1 MRGVASR
8 SQEME
13 RRSLSA
19 HQAAEPL
26 NLLNDREEFHMRG
39 TTTRRTNRRIATA
52 FLLVAVASSLVLQTQ
67 NVPTTHA
74 ASREPVRARHGIVA
88 STNEIASHVGV
99 DIMKRGGNAVDAAIA
114 VAFALA
120 VTHPAAGNLGGGGFM
135 MIRLND
141 GRTTAIDYREM
152 APAAAT
158 RNIYLD
164 KNGKVIEG
172 EGGSIEGYRAAG
184 VPGTVR
190 GMELALKKYGSGK
203 MSWAQLIEPARRLA
217 ANGFNVT
224 YTLSRSLRGSREYL
238 SKYPETKRIYLNNG
252 KFHNE
257 GDVFVQPDLAAT
269 FARLQQRGPNEFYTG
284 QTAQLIAA
292 DMKRNNG
299 LLTLDDLRGYVAKE
313 RQPLRGN
320 YRGYEVISMPPPSS
334 GGAVL
339 IEMLNI
345 LEGYD
350 FKKMDW
356 ASSNRYHLMTEA
368 MRRAFADRA
377 EYMGDTDF
385 AKVPLAGLVDKRYA
399 AQLRNTIDPERA
411 SSSEQVKAGKPVGY
425 ESDETTH
432 FTVVD
437 ADGNAVANTYT
448 LNNSYGS
455 AVVAK
460 GTGLIMNDEMDDFA
474 AKPGTP
480 NLYGLIQGERNA
492 VAPRKR
498 PLSAMTPTFVLRKD
512 GSLWFTVGSPGGPTI
527 INTVLDVITNVIDYG
542 MNIQQAIDAP
552 RIHHQWLPDELVF
565 EPYGLSGDTQNALT
579 ARGHKLAKPR
589 YLGDAE
595 GIMIEEKTGV
605 RLGATDPRRSDGLAV
620 GY

>member
-1 MRGVASR
+1 MKSKSIVRLVASIC
-8 SQEME
+8 
-13 RRSLSA
+13 LI
-19 HQAAEPL
+19 AAFSFATLPL
-26 NLLNDREEFHMRG
+26 QRFVPS
-39 TTTRRTNRRIATA
+39 TTA
-52 FLLVAVASSLVLQTQ
+52 L
-67 NVPTTHA
+67 A
-74 ASREPVRARHGIVA
+74 ASREPVRARHGVVA
-88 STNEIASHVGV
+88 STNQIASQVGV

-135 MIRLND
+135 MIRLKN

-164 KNGKVIEG
+164 QNGKVIEG
-172 EGGSIEGYRAAG
+172 EGGSIEGYRAPG

-190 GMELALKKYGSGK
+190 GMELALRKYGSGK
-203 MSWAQLIEPARRLA
+203 LTWTQLIEPARRLA
-217 ANGFNVT
+217 ANGFTVN
-224 YTLSRSLRGSREYL
+224 YTLARSLRGSRDYL

-252 KFHNE
+252 KFYNE
-257 GDVFVQPDLAAT
+257 GETFIQPDLAAT
-269 FARLQQRGPNEFYTG
+269 FARLQQRGSNEFYEG
-284 QTAQLIAA
+284 QTARLIV
-292 DMKRNNG
+292 DDLKRHNG
-299 LLTLDDLRGYVAKE
+299 LITLDDMRGYVAKE
-313 RQPLRGN
+313 REPLRGT
-320 YRGYEVISMPPPSS
+320 YRGYEIISMPPPSS

-350 FKKMDW
+350 FKKIDW
-356 ASSNRYHLMTEA
+356 ASSERYHLFTES

-377 EYMGDTDF
+377 EYMGDNDF
-385 AKVPLAGLVDKRYA
+385 VKVPVAGLVDKKYA
-399 AQLRNTIDPERA
+399 AQLRNSINPEHA
-411 SSSEQVKAGKPVGY
+411 SSSEEVRAGKPTGY
-425 ESDETTH
+425 ESNETTH

-455 AVVAK
+455 AVVAR
-460 GTGLIMNDEMDDFA
+460 GTGIIMNDEMDDFA

-492 VAPRKR
+492 VAPHKR
-498 PLSAMTPTFVLRKD
+498 PLSVMTPTFVLRKD

-527 INTVLDVITNVIDYG
+527 INTVLDVITNVIDYN

-552 RIHHQWLPDELVF
+552 RIHHQWLPDELVY
-565 EPYGLSGDTQNALT
+565 EPYGLSGDTQRVLIS
-579 ARGHKLAKPR
+579 RGHKLVEKPR
-589 YLGDAE
+589 YLGDCE
-595 GIMIEEKTGV
+595 GIMIEEKTGI

>member
-1 MRGVASR
+1 MIMKPHTKLRHLVFTFAI
-8 SQEME
+8 
-13 RRSLSA
+13 LSA
-19 HQAAEPL
+19 LICAPFGSFCRYSL
-26 NLLNDREEFHMRG
+26 P
-39 TTTRRTNRRIATA
+39 TA
-52 FLLVAVASSLVLQTQ
+52 R
-67 NVPTTHA
+67 A
-74 ASREPVRARHGIVA
+74 ASREPVRAPHGIVA
-88 STNEIASHVGV
+88 SINEVASRVGV

-135 MIRLND
+135 MIRLRN
-141 GRTTAIDYREM
+141 GKTTAIDYREM
-152 APAAAT
+152 APEAAT

-164 KNGKVIEG
+164 KNGNLIEG
-172 EGGSIEGYRAAG
+172 EGGSLIGYRAAG

-203 MSWAQLIEPARRLA
+203 LGWAQLIEPARQL
-217 ANGFNVT
+217 ANGFTVN
-224 YTLSRSLRGSREYL
+224 YSLARSLRGSSEYL
-238 SKYPETKRIYLNNG
+238 SQYPETKRIYLNGG
-252 KFHNE
+252 KFYNE
-257 GDVFVQPDLAAT
+257 GEIFRQPDLSAT
-269 FARLQQRGPNEFYTG
+269 FARLQKFGPNEFYEG
-284 QTAQLIAA
+284 QTATLIVN
-292 DMKRNNG
+292 DVKRHNG
-299 LLTLDDLRGYVAKE
+299 LMTLADLRGYVARE
-313 RQPLRGN
+313 RQPLRGH

-345 LEGYD
+345 LEGYEL
-350 FKKMDW
+350 KNMDW
-356 ASSNRYHLMTEA
+356 ASSDRYHVMTEA

-377 EYMGDTDF
+377 EYMGDSDF
-385 AKVPLAGLVDKRYA
+385 VKVPLAGLVDKKYA
-399 AQLRNTIDPERA
+399 AQLRKTINPGRA
-411 SSSEQVKAGKPVGY
+411 SSSEQVRAGKPAGY
-425 ESDETTH
+425 ESEETTH

-437 ADGNAVANTYT
+437 AEGNAVANTYT

-460 GTGLIMNDEMDDFA
+460 GTGIIMNDEMDDFA

-498 PLSAMTPTFVLRKD
+498 PLSAMTPTFVLRQD

-527 INTVLDVITNVIDYG
+527 INTVLCVITNVVDYG

-552 RIHHQWLPDELVF
+552 RIHHQWLPDEIVF
-565 EPYGLSGDTQNALT
+565 EPYGLSGDTQEALSS
-579 ARGHKLAKPR
+579 RGHKLSKPR

-595 GIMIEEKTGV
+595 GIMIEEKTGI

>member
-1 MRGVASR
+1 MKTVHKIRV
-8 SQEME
+8 
-13 RRSLSA
+13 LV
-19 HQAAEPL
+19 
-26 NLLNDREEFHMRG
+26 
-39 TTTRRTNRRIATA
+39 
-52 FLLVAVASSLVLQTQ
+52 FLLIVAL
-67 NVPTTHA
+67 NVPVTIA
-74 ASREPVRARHGIVA
+74 REPVRARHGMVA
-88 STNEIASHVGV
+88 STNEVASRVGV
-99 DIMKRGGNAVDAAIA
+99 DIMKRGGNALDAAIA

-135 MIRLND
+135 MIRLKD

-152 APAAAT
+152 APASSH
-158 RNIYLD
+158 RNVYLNKD
-164 KNGKVIEG
+164 GNLIEG
-172 EGGSIEGYRAAG
+172 EGGSLVGYRAAG

-190 GMELALKKYGSGK
+190 GMDLALKKYGSGK
-203 MSWAQLIEPARRLA
+203 LTWAQLVEPARQLA
-217 ANGFNVT
+217 GTGFTVT
-224 YTLSRSLRGSREYL
+224 YELARSLYSNREYL
-238 SKYPETKRIYLNNG
+238 SKYGETKRIYLKNG
-252 KFHNE
+252 QFYKE
-257 GDVFVQPDLAAT
+257 GELFRQPELAAT
-269 FARLQQRGPNEFYTG
+269 FARLQRFGPNEFYEG
-284 QTAQLIAA
+284 ETARLIVA

-299 LLTLDDLRGYVAKE
+299 LMTMEDLRGYVAKE
-313 RQPLRGN
+313 RTPVRGN
-320 YRGYEVISMPPPSS
+320 YRGHEIISMPPPSS

-345 LEGYD
+345 LEGFD
-350 FKKMDW
+350 LQKSE
-356 ASSNRYHLMTEA
+356 ASSSERYHLMAES

-377 EYMGDTDF
+377 EYMGDSDF
-385 AKVPLAGLVDKRYA
+385 VKVPVQGLIDKSYA
-399 AQLRNTIDPERA
+399 STLRATINADRA
-411 SSSEQVKAGKPVGY
+411 STSAEVRAGRPAGY

-437 ADGNAVANTYT
+437 AQGNAVSNTYT

-455 AVVAK
+455 AAVAK
-460 GTGLIMNDEMDDFA
+460 GTGMILNDEMDDFA

-492 VAPRKR
+492 VAPHKR

-512 GSLWFTVGSPGGPTI
+512 GSFWFTIGSPGGPTI

-552 RIHHQWLPDELVF
+552 RIHHQWLPDELVY
-565 EPYGLSGDTQNALT
+565 EPYGLSGDTQKALL

-589 YLGDAE
+589 YLGDCE
-595 GIMIEEKTGV
+595 GIMIEEKTGI

>member
-1 MRGVASR
+1 MRPKTTCGISRQVATVF
-8 SQEME
+8 
-13 RRSLSA
+13 LSIS
-19 HQAAEPL
+19 
-26 NLLNDREEFHMRG
+26 
-39 TTTRRTNRRIATA
+39 IA
-52 FLLVAVASSLVLQTQ
+52 ASSLLQTQ
-67 NVPTTHA
+67 SNVTTLA

-88 STNEIASHVGV
+88 STNEIASNVGV
-99 DIMKRGGNAVDAAIA
+99 DIMKHGGNAIDAAIA

-135 MIRLND
+135 MIRLKD

-164 KNGKVIEG
+164 KNGNVIAG

-190 GMELALKKYGSGK
+190 GMELALKKYGSGRL
-203 MSWAQLIEPARRLA
+203 SWAQLIEPARRLA
-217 ANGFNVT
+217 AIGFTVN
-224 YTLSRSLRGSREYL
+224 YTLARGLRGSREYL

-252 KFHNE
+252 KFYNE
-257 GDVFVQPDLAAT
+257 GDLFVQPDLAAT
-269 FARLQQRGPNEFYTG
+269 FARLQQRGANEFYEG

-292 DMKRNNG
+292 DMKRHNG
-299 LLTLDDLRGYVAKE
+299 LLTLADLRGYIAKE

-350 FKKMDW
+350 FKKIDW
-356 ASSNRYHLMTEA
+356 ASSERYHLMTEA

-385 AKVPLAGLVDKRYA
+385 VKVPIAGLVDKKYA
-399 AQLRNTIDPERA
+399 AQLRNTINPDRA
-411 SSSEQVKAGKPVGY
+411 SSSEQVKAGKPLGY
-425 ESDETTH
+425 ESEETTH

-437 ADGNAVANTYT
+437 GEGNAVSNTYT

-455 AVVAK
+455 AAVAK
-460 GTGLIMNDEMDDFA
+460 GTGLLMNDEMDDFA

-527 INTVLDVITNVIDYG
+527 INTVLDVITNVVDYG

-565 EPYGLSGDTQNALT
+565 EPYGLSGDTQNAL
-579 ARGHKLAKPR
+579 AVRGHKLAKPR

-595 GIMIEEKTGV
+595 GIMIEEKTGM

>member
-1 MRGVASR
+1 MKIKRTLTLALILFTLFSAPTF
-8 SQEME
+8 
-13 RRSLSA
+13 SL
-19 HQAAEPL
+19 
-26 NLLNDREEFHMRG
+26 F
-39 TTTRRTNRRIATA
+39 
-52 FLLVAVASSLVLQTQ
+52 QTPVT
-67 NVPTTHA
+67 VPALA
-74 ASREPVRARHGIVA
+74 ASREPVRARHGVVA
-88 STNEIASHVGV
+88 STNEVASQVGV
-99 DIMKRGGNAVDAAIA
+99 DIMKRGGNAIDAAIA

-135 MIRLND
+135 MIRLKD

-152 APAAAT
+152 APAAAS
-158 RNIYLD
+158 RNVYLD
-164 KNGKVIEG
+164 KNGDVIKG

-190 GMELALKKYGSGK
+190 GMELALKKYGSHRLTW
-203 MSWAQLIEPARRLA
+203 SQLIEPARRLA
-217 ANGFNVT
+217 TNGFTVT
-224 YTLSRSLRGSREYL
+224 NSLARGLRGSRDYL
-238 SKYPETKRIYLNNG
+238 SKYPETKRIYLKNG
-252 KFHNE
+252 KFYNE
-257 GDVFVQPDLAAT
+257 GDLFVQPELGAT
-269 FARLQQRGPNEFYTG
+269 FARLQRGGPNEFYEG
-284 QTAQLIAA
+284 RTAKLIV
-292 DMKRNNG
+292 
-299 LLTLDDLRGYVAKE
+299 DDLKQHDGLITMEDMRGYVAKE
-313 RQPLRGN
+313 RETLRGT
-320 YRGYEVISMPPPSS
+320 YRGYDVVSMPPPSS
-334 GGAVL
+334 GGVVL
-339 IEMLNI
+339 LEMLNI

-350 FKKMDW
+350 LKKMDW
-356 ASSNRYHLMTEA
+356 ASSERYHLMAEA

-385 AKVPLAGLVDKRYA
+385 VKVPIAGLIDKKYA
-399 AQLRNTIDPERA
+399 SQLRSTIDPHRA
-411 SSSEQVKAGKPVGY
+411 STSEQVKAGKPAGY

-460 GTGLIMNDEMDDFA
+460 GTGIIMNDEMDDFA

-527 INTVLDVITNVIDYG
+527 INTVLDVITNVIDYN

-552 RIHHQWLPDELVF
+552 RIHHQWLPDELVY
-565 EPYGLSGDTQNALT
+565 EPYGLSGDTQAALT
-579 ARGHKLAKPR
+579 ARGHKLVDKPR
-589 YLGDAE
+589 YLGDCE
-595 GIMIEEKTGV
+595 GIMIEEKTGI